1 MNDRTQIDK
10 ETNSNRIYPNSNLN
24 KIENETIVTVR
35 LPRTYYR
42 SACAMAH
49 LSGYT
54 FEEYVNRAIRQKIKM
69 EFDGAGELELELN
82 VGTFYENIRQ
92 RQREQNKTK

>member
-49 LSGYT
+49 LSGYS
-54 FEEYVNRAIRQKIKM
+54 FEYVNRAIRQKIKM
-69 EFDGAGELELELN
+69 ELDGAGELELELN

-92 RQREQNKTK
+92 RQREQNKIK